1 MNKLGLIIGTLP
13 ACYRGIAAGGI
24 ATHIEGLIK
33 SLHQKGIRTYICYHK
48 PFGVKHPEVMASSKM
63 AWLVAVLKG
72 SLMLL
77 FVREHK
83 WRKYSF
89 KTNLLIAYYCGVLKC
104 FLKKVHPVYKT
115 PHVITWVVG
124 IAMVIGCLFLDL
136 NLAASLCI
144 FSVFTSFIIVCIGVL
159 ILRKTDPDRPRPF
172 RVPCSPLFPALGIL
186 LCGTLMVVAII
197 SMGKTALLFPLWLC
211 IGLAIYFSYGYKR
224 NRRMEAIEDKKRAN
238 REARQKAA
246 AVSKK

>member
-1 MNKLGLIIGTLP
+1 MQL
-13 ACYRGIAAGGI
+13 AATRI
-24 ATHIEGLIK
+24 LF
-33 SLHQKGIRTYICYHK
+33 S
-48 PFGVKHPEVMASSKM
+48 MARDN
-63 AWLVAVLKG
+63 
-72 SLMLL
+72 
-77 FVREHK
+77 F
-83 WRKYSF
+83 F
-89 KTNLLIAYYCGVLKC
+89 PTI
-104 FLKKVHPVYKT
+104 LKKVHPVYKT

-124 IAMVIGCLFLDL
+124 IAMVIGCMFLDL

-172 RVPCSPLFPALGIL
+172 KVPCSPLFPALGIL
-186 LCGTLMVVAII
+186 LCGTLMVVAVI
-197 SMGKTALLFPLWLC
+197 SMGKTALLFPLWLF

-238 REARQKAA
+238 REAREKAAAA